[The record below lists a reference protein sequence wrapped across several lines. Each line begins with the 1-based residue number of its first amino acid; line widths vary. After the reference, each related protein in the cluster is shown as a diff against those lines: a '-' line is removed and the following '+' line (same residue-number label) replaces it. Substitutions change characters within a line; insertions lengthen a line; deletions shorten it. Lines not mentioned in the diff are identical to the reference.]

1 MNKKIRLIASL
12 VTVIMGTSILYGC
25 GKDGGSSNSKNIES
39 KEIVVWSNLMD
50 NEVAALDEIA
60 QQWAQENNKKVK
72 VVKDDSGYQEFLTA
86 ANSSKGPDMLFG
98 LAHNN
103 LGTFQKAGLLEE
115 VPSGFV
121 NRDDYAGE
129 NLWDAVSYNGK
140 AYAVPISMETYA
152 LFYNKD
158 KVKILPKTMEELIKQ
173 AKEYGPNGF
182 QFAINDFYYTAAF
195 LQTYGGYVF
204 GGENGALDV
213 NDLGFD
219 NEGAIKAYQFLQDLV
234 QKEKFMPA
242 DITGDIANNSF
253 KSGEAVFYIGGPWDV
268 NGFEEVGVN
277 FGVTSIPT
285 IEGQNVKSFMGVQ
298 AAFVSSKST
307 AKDNAW
313 DLMKYLIKNSGETLY
328 EVGNRVPVLKSELE
342 KDVVKDNEY
351 TQGFISQTTY
361 AVPMPNLSETQSI
374 WEAVK
379 NIQRILGG
387 EDPAV
392 VAKDIQKAV
401 QDALAV
407 NQ

>member
-1 MNKKIRLIASL
+1 MNRKLRVMASL
-12 VTVIMGTSILYGC
+12 VTIIMGTGMLFGC
-25 GKDGGSSNSKNIES
+25 GKDGASSDSKVTES

-50 NEVAALDEIA
+50 NEVAAVDEIA
-60 QQWAQENNKKVK
+60 QRWAQEHNKKVK

-86 ANSSKGPDMLFG
+86 ANSTKGPDMLFG

-115 VPSGFV
+115 VPSDFV
-121 NRDDYAGE
+121 NRDNYVG
-129 NLWDAVSYNGK
+129 NNIWDAVSYDGK
-140 AYAVPISMETYA
+140 AYAVPIAMETYA

-158 KVKILPKTMEELIKQ
+158 NVKSVPTSMEELIKQ
-173 AKEYGPNGF
+173 AKVHGPSGF
-182 QFAINDFYYTAAF
+182 QFPINDFYYTAAF
-195 LQTYGGYVF
+195 MQTYGGYVF
-204 GGENGALDV
+204 GGDNGDLDV

-234 QKEKFMPA
+234 QKDKFMPA
-242 DITGDIANNSF
+242 DITGDIANSSF
-253 KSGEAVFYIGGPWDV
+253 KSGDAIFYIGGPWDV
-268 NGFEEVGVN
+268 SGFEEAGVN
-277 FGVTSIPT
+277 FGVTAIPT
-285 IEGQNVKSFMGVQ
+285 INGQNIKSFMGVQ

-307 AKDNAW
+307 AKDDAW
-313 DLMKYLIKNSGETLY
+313 DLMKYLIENSGETLY

-342 KDVVKDNEY
+342 KDAVKNDEY

-361 AVPMPNLSETQSI
+361 AVPMPNLAETQSI

-387 EDPAV
+387 EAPAT

-407 NQ
+407 SQ